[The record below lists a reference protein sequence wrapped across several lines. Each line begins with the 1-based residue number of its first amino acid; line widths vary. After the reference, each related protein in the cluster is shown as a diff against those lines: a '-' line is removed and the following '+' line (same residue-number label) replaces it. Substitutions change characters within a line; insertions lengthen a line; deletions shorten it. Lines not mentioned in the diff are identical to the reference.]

1 MPSDI
6 TESVK
11 DLTRRIAQQGREPAR
26 KDLVPTGPPNYVRKR
41 SDSKGFNISSFA
53 LASVSGDP
61 KLAADEYDM
70 TRRFTQA
77 AIEKGFGPTNRLNVL
92 VPIDFRAIPAAVA
105 DSPAGVELRQAMA
118 ATQAAADP
126 DELGW
131 EARKFKKAT
140 GPLSA
145 YQGGIGGDLV
155 APPAFGPIID
165 IYRNKA
171 VVLAAGAES
180 VPLPPQGTIQ
190 FPRQTDVTAATW
202 QGESTPPGSETTIGT
217 GTMTMSAKKLTLLSR
232 MSNEFMQFSQQLGNQ
247 ILQAD
252 IATTMALKV
261 DYTALYGTG
270 GATQPLGILRYAGIN
285 RYKGAGYGPNGN
297 TFAVE
302 DAAAMASQ
310 IEARNFELKGWIM
323 HPYLRRAIQNLRTGS
338 GFSAN
343 DGAGAFAF
351 EMMRGYGTAGPK
363 ELQGA
368 PMYASNQV
376 GRTRVKGTLT
386 AGSCL
391 FGGDFSQVRIGMYG
405 ALEVMANPYD
415 STGFAANE
423 TVFRAIMFADVG
435 LAREAGIVTY
445 DHLIVGD
452 DTGLIDSFVPTN

>member
-6 TESVK
+6 TEAVK
-11 DLTRRIAQQGREPAR
+11 GLTRQIAQQGREPLR
-26 KDLVPTGPPNYVRKR
+26 KGLVPTGPPNYVRKL

-61 KLAADEYDM
+61 KLAADEYDLA
-70 TRRFTQA
+70 RRFTET
-77 AIEKGFGPTNRLNVL
+77 AIEKGFKPTNRLNVL

-105 DSPAGVELRQAMA
+105 DSPAGVEFRQAMA

-202 QGESTPPGSETTIGT
+202 QGESTPATESTIGT

-285 RYKGAGYGPNGN
+285 RYKGAGYGANGN

-310 IEARNFELKGWIM
+310 LEARNFELKGWIM
-323 HPYLRRAIQNLRTGS
+323 HPYLRRAIQNLRVGS
-338 GFSAN
+338 GFAAD
-343 DGAGAFAF
+343 DGKGLFAF
-351 EMMRGYGTAGPK
+351 QMMREFGAAGPAT
-363 ELQGA
+363 LQGA
-368 PMYASNQV
+368 PMYVSNQV
-376 GRTRVKGTLT
+376 GRTRAKGTLT

-415 STGFAANE
+415 TTGFAANE

-452 DTGLIDSFVPTN
+452 DTGLIDTLTPAN

>member
-1 MPSDI
+1 MPADI
-6 TESVK
+6 TEAVK
-11 DLTRRIAQQGREPAR
+11 GLTRQIATTATTPVRKGVVPA
-26 KDLVPTGPPNYVRKR
+26 GPPNYVPRL
-41 SDSKGFNISSFA
+41 SNSKGFNISSFA
-53 LASVSGDP
+53 LATIANDE
-61 KLAADEYDM
+61 KLAADEYDLA
-70 TRRFTQA
+70 RRFTRE
-77 AIEKGFGPTNRLNVL
+77 AIAKGFGPSNRLSVL
-92 VPIDFRAIPAAVA
+92 LPIDFRAIPAVVA
-105 DSPAGVELRQAMA
+105 DSPVGVEFRQALA

-131 EARKFKKAT
+131 ESRKFKKAT
-140 GPLSA
+140 GTLSA
-145 YQGGIGGDLV
+145 YQGGVGGDLV

-171 VVLAAGAES
+171 VLVAAGAES

-202 QGESTPPGSETTIGT
+202 QGESMPGVESTIAT
-217 GTMTMSAKKLTLLSR
+217 GTLTMSAKKLTLLSR

-261 DYTALYGTG
+261 DYTGLYGTG
-270 GATQPLGILRYAGIN
+270 GATQPLGILRYPGIN
-285 RYKGAGYGPNGN
+285 RYKGAGYGANGN
-297 TFAVE
+297 VFAIE

-310 IEARNFELKGWIM
+310 LEARNFELKGWIM
-323 HPYLRRAIQNLRTGS
+323 HPYLRRAIQNLRVGS
-338 GFSAN
+338 GFAN
-343 DGAGAFAF
+343 DDGKGLFAF
-351 EMMRGYGTAGPK
+351 QMMREFGAAGPK
-363 ELQGA
+363 ELQGV
-368 PMYASNQV
+368 PMYVSNQV
-376 GRTRVKGTLT
+376 GRTRAKGTLT

-391 FGGDFSQVRIGMYG
+391 FGGDFSQVRLGLYG

-415 STGFAANE
+415 PTGFAANE

-452 DTGLIDSFVPTN
+452 DTGLIDGYIPTN